1 MSELAGL
8 ATEDSVFG
16 VSRSLS
22 GRAWRFRPAPERV
35 VTALMQRHGLPDVV
49 ARLLAGRGV
58 DLDAAADYL
67 SPSLRALM
75 PDPYVL
81 RDMDKAAER
90 IAAAIRNGEKVAV
103 FGDYDVDGAT
113 SAALLKRFFASIGA
127 PLRTYIPDRMAEGY
141 GPNIPALLRLREEGV
156 SLVITVDCGAL
167 SFEPLRAA
175 REAGL
180 DVVVLDH
187 HICEPALPEAVA
199 VVNPNRI
206 DDDSGLGFLAA
217 VGVVFL
223 LVVAVNRLL
232 RECGHYDG
240 RREPPLLDYLDLVA
254 LGTVADVVPLQGLN
268 RAFVTQGIKV
278 LGQARNPGLNALM
291 KVARIT
297 EPPGSYHLGFLL
309 GPRVNAGGR
318 VGQAGLGTE
327 LLATDDAALAEKIA
341 ATLDRHNAER
351 QAIES
356 QVLEEALHQLQ
367 IRHGGAPAGAL
378 ALAADDGWHP
388 GVIGIVAGRIK
399 ERFDLPSVVIA
410 FDGEVGK
417 GSARSIAGVD
427 LGAAVTAAR
436 QAGLLINGGGHKMA
450 AGLTVA
456 RDRLPDLEQF
466 LQDRLREQVAAA
478 QEARALMLDGA
489 LSVPACSIELAEQ
502 IASAGPYGAGNPAPR
517 FAFARLKVAFAD
529 VVGAD
534 HVRATFESACGSR
547 IKGIAFRAAAT
558 PMGQRLIGSMGQH
571 FHVAGSL
578 RVNFWNGR
586 RSTEMQIED
595 VAEV

>member
-8 ATEDSVFG
+8 AAEDSVFG
-16 VSRSLS
+16 VTRSLS

-35 VTALMQRHGLPDVV
+35 IAALMQRYGLPDVV

-58 DLDAAADYL
+58 DIEGAADYL
-67 SPSLRALM
+67 APSLRALM

-81 RDMDKAAER
+81 RDMDRAAER

-113 SAALLKRFFASIGA
+113 SAAVLRRFFAAVGA
-127 PLRTYIPDRMAEGY
+127 DLRTYIPDRLIEGY
-141 GPNIPALLRLREEGV
+141 GPNIPALLKLRQEGV

-167 SFEPLRAA
+167 SFEPLAAA

-232 RECGHYDG
+232 RAAGHYRG
-240 RREPPLLDYLDLVA
+240 RPEPQLLDLLDLVA

-268 RAFVTQGIKV
+268 RAFVMQGLKV
-278 LGQARNPGLNALM
+278 LGQGRNAGLNALM
-291 KVARIT
+291 KFARIN

-327 LLATDDAALAEKIA
+327 LLSTDDPARAEAIA
-341 ATLDRHNAER
+341 AELERYNLER
-351 QAIES
+351 QAIEF
-356 QVLEEALHQLQ
+356 QVLEEAMHQLQ
-367 IRHGGAPAGAL
+367 MRHGGPPAGAL
-378 ALAADDGWHP
+378 ALAAADGWHP

-410 FDGEVGK
+410 FDGDIGK
-417 GSARSIAGVD
+417 GSARSIPGVD

-436 QAGLLINGGGHKMA
+436 QAGLLVNGGGHKMA
-450 AGLTVA
+450 AGLTVT
-456 RDRLPDLEQF
+456 RDRLTDLEQF
-466 LQDRLREQVAAA
+466 LHERLQPQVAAA
-478 QEARALMLDGA
+478 QAARALMVDGA
-489 LSVPACSIELAEQ
+489 LTVPACSVELAEE
-502 IASAGPYGAGNPAPR
+502 IGRAGPYGAGNPTPR
-517 FAFARLKVAFAD
+517 FAFARLKVAFCD

-534 HVRATFESACGSR
+534 HVRATFESPCGRR
-547 IKGIAFRAAAT
+547 IKGMAFRAAAT
-558 PMGQRLIGSMGQH
+558 PMGQSLLSGMGRH
-571 FHVAGSL
+571 FHVAASL

-586 RSTEMQIED
+586 RTAEMQIED
-595 VAEV
+595 LAEV

>member
-1 MSELAGL
+1 MEGPLSELAGL

-217 VGVVFL
+217 VGVVFPGRAMATGLVRIPVAAGRFSGGRLAVL
-223 LVVAVNRLL
+223 LGGIAAGIAMHVEAV
-232 RECGHYDG
+232 
-240 RREPPLLDYLDLVA
+240 
-254 LGTVADVVPLQGLN
+254 
-268 RAFVTQGIKV
+268 
-278 LGQARNPGLNALM
+278 QAR
-291 KVARIT
+291 
-297 EPPGSYHLGFLL
+297 F
-309 GPRVNAGGR
+309 
-318 VGQAGLGTE
+318 QA
-327 LLATDDAALAEKIA
+327 
-341 ATLDRHNAER
+341 
-351 QAIES
+351 
-356 QVLEEALHQLQ
+356 
-367 IRHGGAPAGAL
+367 
-378 ALAADDGWHP
+378 
-388 GVIGIVAGRIK
+388 
-399 ERFDLPSVVIA
+399 F
-410 FDGEVGK
+410 
-417 GSARSIAGVD
+417 
-427 LGAAVTAAR
+427 
-436 QAGLLINGGGHKMA
+436 
-450 AGLTVA
+450 
-456 RDRLPDLEQF
+456 
-466 LQDRLREQVAAA
+466 
-478 QEARALMLDGA
+478 
-489 LSVPACSIELAEQ
+489 
-502 IASAGPYGAGNPAPR
+502 
-517 FAFARLKVAFAD
+517 
-529 VVGAD
+529 
-534 HVRATFESACGSR
+534 
-547 IKGIAFRAAAT
+547 
-558 PMGQRLIGSMGQH
+558 
-571 FHVAGSL
+571 
-578 RVNFWNGR
+578 
-586 RSTEMQIED
+586 
-595 VAEV
+595 